1 MAMINAVVINSQ
13 KLKSGKYRIKISV
26 AHKGITRYIST
37 DMDIES
43 PSLLKNKWKA
53 EYQQPADDM
62 YGRLQRATLREYLFH
77 NRQR

>member
-43 PSLLKNKWKA
+43 PSLLKNNKVVRGENSSIYNMKIKA
-53 EYQQPADDM
+53 ILENMKNPF
-62 YGRLQRATLREYLFH
+62 G
-77 NRQR
+77 N